1 MSELSE
7 LKDLLPKAQAEAKN
21 FQAERLTLQKAFA
34 SFLQHLN
41 ALELYAEAQVPAPYG
56 GTLSYSPNGGKW
68 EIYVNIDGHR
78 LQVVDA
84 RYEHQ
89 VIAAERLS
97 ALLVEIC
104 NNALA
109 RAEESRRAVAQVQDL
124 VQEVLAYK
132 LQEF

>member
-1 MSELSE
+1 MSELM
-7 LKDLLPKAQAEAKN
+7 DLLPKAQDAAKN
-21 FQAERLTLQKAFA
+21 FQAERLKLQTVFA
-34 SFLQHLN
+34 AILQHLN
-41 ALELYAEAQVPAPYG
+41 ALELHVEAQVPAPYG
-56 GTLSYSPNGGKW
+56 GTLSYSPNGDKW

-78 LQVVDA
+78 FQVVDA

-89 VIAAERLS
+89 VIVAERLS